1 MMKSTDTSPPA
12 KSRGAKQTQ
21 QTLSQVASAWFEHH
35 KDSFN
40 DSLRRLLAT
49 PLQSLLTW
57 LVVAISLALPAT
69 LFLVLENV
77 QQLGQGWRGNTQ
89 ISVFLEPKARDGA
102 VQKVRARV
110 AEYDDV
116 ENIELVSPKAAL
128 AEFERHSGLGD
139 VLDSL
144 DDNPLPTVLIV
155 TPKASIDTPEKL
167 TQLREQLIA
176 EPVVEHVQLDMG
188 WLRRLYEILVL
199 AERLVMAL
207 AGLLALGVLLVVGNT
222 IRLAI
227 ENRRDEIVVV
237 KLVGGTDGF
246 VRRPFLYTGWWYGVG
261 GGVLA
266 MLLLAIGTLW
276 LSGPV
281 STLATLY
288 RSEYQLTGLDLQL
301 AFIIIA
307 GAGVLGWLGAWL
319 AVSRHLSH
327 IQPR

>member
-1 MMKSTDTSPPA
+1 
-12 KSRGAKQTQ
+12 
-21 QTLSQVASAWFEHH
+21 
-35 KDSFN
+35 
-40 DSLRRLLAT
+40 
-49 PLQSLLTW
+49 
-57 LVVAISLALPAT
+57 VAISLALPAT